1 MSHQSLHGDVIE
13 TVADGLRLQAG
24 DLPGDLAPHL
34 LKAKPGAYVVGFAA
48 GISRALDVEV
58 GNHTIRI
65 IERGCRQ
72 GLPNA
77 GDLGQRLADIA
88 TRLVMSKEVTND
100 DELAEIREAAEEEG
114 RAFVEDRSPPSGFK
128 NLVYPEAS

>member
-1 MSHQSLHGDVIE
+1 LSFDPTTLMSHQSLHGDVIE

-72 GLPNA
+72 G
-77 GDLGQRLADIA
+77 IA
-88 TRLVMSKEVTND
+88 TRLVMSKEVTQD
-100 DELAEIREAAEEEG
+100 DELAKIREEAEEEG

-128 NLVYPEAS
+128 TLVYPESA